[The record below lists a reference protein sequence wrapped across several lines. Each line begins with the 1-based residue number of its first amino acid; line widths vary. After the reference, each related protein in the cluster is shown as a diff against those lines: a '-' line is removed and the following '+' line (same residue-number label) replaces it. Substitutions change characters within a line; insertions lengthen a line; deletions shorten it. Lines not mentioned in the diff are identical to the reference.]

1 MEIRQGV
8 SSSGFPALASILVL
22 VSSACCIGPLA
33 VLLSF
38 VGLSS
43 GTLLA
48 IENVVGPFRPVIL
61 GLTVVSLAIGFY
73 FAYRPQLVACE
84 DGKICAHPQSRRIQ
98 RWLLWIAMGMFLV
111 LLYFTYVHPNL
122 DVLFGIY

>member
-1 MEIRQGV
+1 MKPNATSTGV
-8 SSSGFPALASILVL
+8 PLLASTLVL

-33 VLLSF
+33 VVLSF
-38 VGLSS
+38 VGLSGS
-43 GTLLA
+43 TLLA

-61 GLTVVSLAIGFY
+61 SLTLAFLGTGFY
-73 FAYRPQLVACE
+73 FAYRRQEVSCE
-84 DGKICAHPQSRRIQ
+84 DGKICARPGSRRIQ
-98 RWLLWIAMGMFLV
+98 KILLWSATGLFLV